1 MGSMENQVTE
11 SDVGK
16 PVVYEGETVGRI
28 VEYEDA
34 TAYVEHHPDL
44 TTTVKSKLGWGD
56 ASAEAFPLQR
66 ELVDEITDDE
76 VRLMAEM

>member
-1 MGSMENQVTE
+1 MENQISE
-11 SDVGK
+11 EDVGK

-34 TAYVEHHPDL
+34 TALVEHRPDL

-56 ASAEAFPLQR
+56 AGEAAFPLQR

-76 VRLMAEM
+76 VRLIAEM